1 MYMYTRTYGHATA
14 YCLAW
19 RVQRP
24 SLQLTLTTTS
34 MVGLY
39 IIAATLLSR
48 YRKFL
53 FLRCQDAL

>member
-1 MYMYTRTYGHATA
+1 MMAVCPG
-14 YCLAW
+14 
-19 RVQRP
+19 QI
-24 SLQLTLTTTS
+24 SLLIPLLFEIEVIYFLS
-34 MVGLY
+34 SGGMVGLY